1 MLKAYNNNKGLD
13 LTEEEWFNNLKQIT
27 VECGFCD
34 NMKVYKKNRDAY
46 KGSIADVS
54 EILRVTVSTRKNTP
68 NPYWVLKILGEEEVT
83 ERINKVIKKLEA

>member
-1 MLKAYNNNKGLD
+1 
-13 LTEEEWFNNLKQIT
+13 
-27 VECGFCD
+27 
-34 NMKVYKKNRDAY
+34 MKVYKKNREAY

-83 ERINKVIKKLEA
+83 SRINKVIAKLEA